1 MNDLM
6 CLCVNQLWFLRCGSS
21 VLLAAAG
28 SKTSQTKQPIKNFWT
43 KNISGR
49 FGTRRH
55 PKNSFRNSFC
65 DITEELLYLRPLLEF
80 LQGIRLK
87 DLSDLFT
94 TGGILRPRLCDA
106 YKL

>member
-6 CLCVNQLWFLRCGSS
+6 YLCVNQLCFIRCGST

-28 SKTSQTKQPIKNFWT
+28 TQTKQPIKNFWT
-43 KNISGR
+43 KNNSGR
-49 FGTRRH
+49 FGTGRH
-55 PKNSFRNSFC
+55 SKNSFRNSFC

-106 YKL
+106 NKL